1 MANHL
6 EQMIYGAKV
15 SYLKTTFNFNNTN
28 MTEIIVTLENGADS
42 TLLSKMIEN
51 MKGVLKASV
60 RRNVKSDKKERTDE
74 WIRKMTQLSNSMD
87 SSMIDMS
94 DEKTRY
100 IMSK

>member
-1 MANHL
+1 
-6 EQMIYGAKV
+6 
-15 SYLKTTFNFNNTN
+15 

-42 TLLSKMIEN
+42 TMLSKMIEN

-60 RRNVKSDKKERTDE
+60 RRNAKSDKKESTEE
-74 WIRKMTQLSNSMD
+74 WIRKMTQLSNSVD
-87 SSMIDMS
+87 SSIIDMT

>member
-1 MANHL
+1 
-6 EQMIYGAKV
+6 
-15 SYLKTTFNFNNTN
+15 

-42 TLLSKMIEN
+42 TMLSKMIEN

-60 RRNVKSDKKERTDE
+60 RRNVRNDKKERTEE
-74 WIRKMTQLSNSMD
+74 WIRKMTQLSNSVD

-94 DEKTRY
+94 DERTRY

>member
-1 MANHL
+1 
-6 EQMIYGAKV
+6 
-15 SYLKTTFNFNNTN
+15 

-60 RRNVKSDKKERTDE
+60 RRNVKNDKKESTEE

>member
-1 MANHL
+1 
-6 EQMIYGAKV
+6 
-15 SYLKTTFNFNNTN
+15 

-42 TLLSKMIEN
+42 TMLSKMIEN

-60 RRNVKSDKKERTDE
+60 RRNAKSDKKESTEE
-74 WIRKMTQLSNSMD
+74 WIRKMTQLSNSVD
-87 SSMIDMS
+87 SSIIDMA

>member
-1 MANHL
+1 M
-6 EQMIYGAKV
+6 
-15 SYLKTTFNFNNTN
+15 FNFNTTN

-60 RRNVKSDKKERTDE
+60 RRNVKNDKKESTEE